1 MCAPATDADWLYG
14 CAVLFIPAGD
24 VRIGYILVFY
34 TFLRLYDYCAAGYT
48 LSWTFCD
55 TVVDNLRASQQLLR
69 RGVLSVYRTMEGA
82 ALVDDRLGVTFDVE
96 LCVPWDAP
104 ETVVDINL
112 ADVVTLG
119 SVPDKVGLFGR
130 RKNAAASQGRL
141 DI

>member
-1 MCAPATDADWLYG
+1 MWTETDGGNSDICNLADFSSEEEDTS
-14 CAVLFIPAGD
+14 V
-24 VRIGYILVFY
+24 
-34 TFLRLYDYCAAGYT
+34 
-48 LSWTFCD
+48 D

-69 RGVLSVYRTMEGA
+69 RGVLSVHRTMEGA

-96 LCVPWDAP
+96 LCVPWDTP